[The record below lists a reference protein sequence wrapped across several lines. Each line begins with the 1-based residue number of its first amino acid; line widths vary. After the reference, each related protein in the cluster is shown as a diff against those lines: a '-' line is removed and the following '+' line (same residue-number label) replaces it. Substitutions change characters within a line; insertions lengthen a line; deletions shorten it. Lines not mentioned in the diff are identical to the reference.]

1 MSQSNSHSPS
11 DEKVADILQYLCE
24 QHDFDPN
31 DRHRLKEHLDGLT
44 DQELTDLLGAG
55 QCLELLQELGRLQYA
70 EQESTGGN
78 QSVSPRRE
86 PETIGPYQ
94 IIELAAQGGFARI
107 YRAVD
112 PRLERM
118 VALKVPLFERLVE
131 PSALQRFE
139 REARAVATLT
149 HPAIVPVFDVSTDDV
164 PYIALQWIP
173 GKNLH
178 EWLRE
183 RRKPVPIQEAA
194 AAVHRVAEAVAHAHA
209 KGILHRDLK
218 PANLLIEM
226 EPGGATAWYERLRV
240 TDFGLSKA
248 LSETTEKV
256 TIDGTIL
263 GTPEYMSPEQISSP
277 GDVGPATDVYSLG
290 VVLYEL
296 LTGQVPHRKTSYA
309 ATLRSVEKEFPKPV
323 RALRRDV
330 PSELMAICQK
340 CIEKS
345 PSDRYPDA
353 TSLAADLDRFLR
365 GLPVEASRP
374 TLLGRTMKWARRNP
388 AIAASWTA
396 VFLSLTSGLAISM
409 SLNHSLK
416 KSNDEFVQQTKIL
429 QSIFDD
435 LDRGREGARMEEP
448 ELRERLAK
456 RINQAAQLVERQEDA
471 GVKVSLL
478 TTMGKTLATMGYPDQ
493 SVRLVRRAIEI
504 AEREL
509 SMDEDGRHRL
519 TIALARGLL
528 AQDRF
533 DEVIETL
540 APSIDSI
547 LDSTGIDAPT
557 RMSALVLLGEA
568 YFQQPNPGRD
578 QLNQTIATYQ
588 RLLQVMDQYAIDDV
602 LEQRYR
608 TLAHFRIAMAQ
619 FRLKPS
625 TDSLREVRAKYE
637 QFVDCYGEDHYWSI
651 YGGASMVQGLSQ
663 LGQWN
668 AATELASHLV
678 EVVDRHFG
686 EADYTTLLALDAS
699 LVAHAKKYLNDPDPR
714 TRDVLLELLPRAEH
728 NCRIVA
734 EKMRAG
740 HPSVLAIY
748 QNIATAWG
756 AIGEHQRSFE
766 TLQSLLATVEQVAG
780 RDSDRAQN
788 TIYTMGLVLVL
799 AGRPEE
805 ARPYLQEFVDHYQN
819 GTPMDPTKL
828 IIARQ
833 QLAALGDPPV
843 DSPESQS
850 QDEPEPN

>member
-11 DEKVADILQYLCE
+11 DEKLADILQYLCE
-24 QHDFDPN
+24 QHDFDPG

-55 QCLELLQELGRLQYA
+55 QCLELLQELGRHQLPRQD
-70 EQESTGGN
+70 SSGGTEHPS
-78 QSVSPRRE
+78 QRCE

-112 PRLERM
+112 PRLDRM

-131 PSALQRFE
+131 SSALQRFE
-139 REARAVATLT
+139 REARAIATLT
-149 HPAIVPVFDVSTDDV
+149 HPAIVPVFDVATEGV

-178 EWLRE
+178 QWLLE
-183 RRKPVPIQEAA
+183 RRQPVPFREAA

-226 EPGGATAWYERLRV
+226 EPGCATTWYERLRV

-248 LSETTEKV
+248 FSKTTESV
-256 TIDGTIL
+256 TMDGTIL

-277 GDVGPATDVYSLG
+277 ADVGPTTDVYSLG

-309 ATLRSVEKEFPKPV
+309 ATLRSVEQEFPKPV

-330 PSELMAICQK
+330 PAELMAICQK

-345 PSDRYPDA
+345 PGDRYPDA

-365 GLPVEASRP
+365 GLPVHASRP

-388 AIAASWTA
+388 AITASWT
-396 VFLSLTSGLAISM
+396 VVLLSLTSGLAISM
-409 SLNHSLK
+409 SLNHSLR
-416 KSNDEFVQQTKIL
+416 KSNDEFAQQTQIL

-435 LDRGREGARMEEP
+435 LDRDHEGLQMEEP

-456 RINQAAQLVERQEDA
+456 RINQAAQLVERQGDA
-471 GVKVSLL
+471 HAKVSLL
-478 TTMGKTLATMGYPDQ
+478 TTMGKSLATLGYPDQ
-493 SVRLVRRAIEI
+493 SVRLVRRGIEI
-504 AEREL
+504 AQREL
-509 SMDEDGRHRL
+509 PMDEDSWHRL
-519 TIALARGLL
+519 TIALARGQV

-533 DEVIETL
+533 DDAIETL

-547 LDSTGIDAPT
+547 LDSTGIDDKT
-557 RMSALVLLGEA
+557 RLSALTLLGES
-568 YFQQPNPGRD
+568 YFQQPNPGRER
-578 QLNQTIATYQ
+578 LNQSIATYQ
-588 RLLQVMDQYAIDDV
+588 RILQFLEQHPIDET
-602 LEQRYR
+602 LEQRHR
-608 TLAHFRIAMAQ
+608 TLARFRIATAQ
-619 FRLKPS
+619 FRLNPNAD
-625 TDSLREVRAKYE
+625 TLREIRTKYE
-637 QFVDCYGEDHYWSI
+637 QFVACYGEDHHWSI
-651 YGGASMVQGLSQ
+651 YGGTSVVQGYSE

-678 EVVDRHFG
+678 EIVNRNFG
-686 EADYTTLLALDAS
+686 DSDYTTLLALDAS
-699 LVAHAKKYLNDPDPR
+699 LVAHAKRYLHDPDPA
-714 TRDVLLELLPRAEH
+714 TRDVLLELLPRAE
-728 NCRIVA
+728 NSCRLVA
-734 EKMRAG
+734 EKMGAG
-740 HPSVLAIY
+740 HASVLSVY
-748 QNIATAWG
+748 QNIASAWG
-756 AIGEHQRSFE
+756 AIGEHQKSFE
-766 TLQSLLATVEQVAG
+766 TLKSLLATVEQVYG
-780 RDSDRAQN
+780 RNSARAQN
-788 TIYTMGLVLVL
+788 TVYTMGLVLAL
-799 AGRPEE
+799 AGRPQE
-805 ARPYLQEFVDHYQN
+805 ARPYFREFVDCHQN
-819 GTPMDPTKL
+819 GTAAEPEKL

-833 QLAALGDPPV
+833 QLAALGDQPADAQEP
-843 DSPESQS
+843 QS
-850 QDEPEPN
+850 RDEPNLN